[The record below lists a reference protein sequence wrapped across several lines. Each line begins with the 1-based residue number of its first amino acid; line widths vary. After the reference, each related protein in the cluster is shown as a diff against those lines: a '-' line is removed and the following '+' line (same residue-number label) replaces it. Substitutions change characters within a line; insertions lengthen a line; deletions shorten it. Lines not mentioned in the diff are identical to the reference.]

1 MTNLV
6 AIATE
11 FVPQDLRVRMAL
23 TKRPLQTQ
31 LDFTILTAVC
41 TGCRCSAGRGVLF
54 PCQLRL

>member
-23 TKRPLQTQ
+23 TKQ

>member
-23 TKRPLQTQ
+23 TKRRYNMVYM
-31 LDFTILTAVC
+31 I
-41 TGCRCSAGRGVLF
+41 
-54 PCQLRL
+54 

>member
-23 TKRPLQTQ
+23 TKRRYRRNW
-31 LDFTILTAVC
+31 ILPFN
-41 TGCRCSAGRGVLF
+41 GSLYRCRCSAGRGVLF